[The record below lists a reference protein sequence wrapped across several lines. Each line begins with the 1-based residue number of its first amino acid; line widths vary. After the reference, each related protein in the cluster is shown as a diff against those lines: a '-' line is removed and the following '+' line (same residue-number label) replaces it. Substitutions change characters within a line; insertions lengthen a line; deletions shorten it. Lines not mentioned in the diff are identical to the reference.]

1 MDNASKYAP
10 PDTSILV
17 EANRI
22 ADDMVKIAVED
33 EGPGILPSIRERVF
47 ERFYRANGNGMMSD
61 RIGGI
66 GMGLAI
72 AKGIVE
78 AHGGQIWIEDTG
90 SGRGARIV
98 FTVPVGDEDLPR
110 NASRETREDVAN
122 EDHGTTM

>member
-1 MDNASKYAP
+1 
-10 PDTSILV
+10 
-17 EANRI
+17 
-22 ADDMVKIAVED
+22 MVKIAVED

-61 RIGGI
+61 RVGGI

-78 AHGGQIWIEDTG
+78 AHGGQIWIEDTT
-90 SGRGARIV
+90 SGRGARVV

-110 NASRETREDVAN
+110 NARRETREAGAN
-122 EDHGTTM
+122 EEHEITM